1 MAVARKNAPTV
12 GRICMDSCMI
22 DITDITDVK
31 TGDEVTIFSAAA
43 GNSAEDMAR
52 LLDTIPYEVLTSVSK
67 RVKRIYIY
75 E

>member
-1 MAVARKNAPTV
+1 
-12 GRICMDSCMI
+12 MI
-22 DITDITDVK
+22 DITDIPGVQ
-31 TGDEVTIFSAAA
+31 TGDEVTIFSTAA

-52 LLDTIPYEVLTSVSK
+52 LLDTIPYEVLTSISK

>member
-1 MAVARKNAPTV
+1 
-12 GRICMDSCMI
+12 MDSCMI
-22 DITDITDVK
+22 DVTDIADVNE
-31 TGDEVTIFSAAA
+31 GDSVTIFSPVS

-52 LLDTIPYEVLTSVSK
+52 ALDTIPYEVLTSVSK

>member
-1 MAVARKNAPTV
+1 
-12 GRICMDSCMI
+12 MDSCMI
-22 DITDITDVK
+22 DITDIPDVQS
-31 TGDEVTIFSAAA
+31 GDEVTIFSTAA

-52 LLDTIPYEVLTSVSK
+52 QLDTIPYEVLTSVSK

>member
-1 MAVARKNAPTV
+1 
-12 GRICMDSCMI
+12 MDSCMI
-22 DITDITDVK
+22 DITDIADVRE
-31 TGDEVTIFSAAA
+31 GDNVTIFSPTV

-52 LLDTIPYEVLTSVSK
+52 ALDTIPYEILTSVSK

>member
-1 MAVARKNAPTV
+1 MAGQQSPTV

-22 DITDITDVK
+22 DITDIADVR
-31 TGDEVTIFSAAA
+31 TGDEVTIFSTAA
-43 GNSAEDMAR
+43 GNSAEDMAQ
-52 LLDTIPYEVLTSVSK
+52 LLDTIPYEVLTSISK

>member
-1 MAVARKNAPTV
+1 
-12 GRICMDSCMI
+12 MDSCMI
-22 DITDITDVK
+22 DITDIADVCE
-31 TGDEVTIFSAAA
+31 GDEVTIFSPVA
-43 GNSAEDMAR
+43 GNSAEDMAA